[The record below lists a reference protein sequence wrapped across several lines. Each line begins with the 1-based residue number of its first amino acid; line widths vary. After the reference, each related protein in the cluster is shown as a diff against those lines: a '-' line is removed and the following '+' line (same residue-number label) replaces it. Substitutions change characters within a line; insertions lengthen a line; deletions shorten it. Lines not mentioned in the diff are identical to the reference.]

1 MYTRYSLGRL
11 IGAAI
16 TVAVVFV
23 GYLVIEVADRLT
35 APPAMRRRVNAGSDA
50 FFRERGSVWQAAWQ
64 STRDLIAQFR
74 RRQF

>member
-35 APPAMRRRVNAGSDA
+35 ASPGAASSEPCGFAPAFAGHPA
-50 FFRERGSVWQAAWQ
+50 
-64 STRDLIAQFR
+64 L
-74 RRQF
+74 